1 MTVLTLWVHERIVDF
16 MPKGRPPSPK
26 ALSAPL
32 AASSAASSVPE
43 TKDSI
48 NLRIDARSRTL
59 IDEAAAMLG
68 KTRTD
73 FMVEAARR
81 EAIDV
86 LLDQSFF
93 LMDAQR
99 YDTFARALDDPP
111 PAGAKLRS
119 LLRRVPAW
127 EK

>member
-1 MTVLTLWVHERIVDF
+1 
-16 MPKGRPPSPK
+16 MPKGRPPLPK
-26 ALSAPL
+26 ELNAPL
-32 AASSAASSVPE
+32 AASSTASSVPE

-48 NLRIDARSRTL
+48 NLRIDARSRQL

-81 EAIDV
+81 DAIDV

-93 LMDAQR
+93 SLDAQR
-99 YDTFARALDDPP
+99 YDTFVRALDDPP
-111 PAGAKLRS
+111 AAGAKLRS